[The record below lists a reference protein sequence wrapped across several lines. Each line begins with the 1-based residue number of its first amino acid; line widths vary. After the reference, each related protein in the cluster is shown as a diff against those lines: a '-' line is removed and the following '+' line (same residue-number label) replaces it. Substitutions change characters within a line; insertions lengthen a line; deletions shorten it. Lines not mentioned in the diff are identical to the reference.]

1 MSRRH
6 RSGRLDDRKIVETII
21 RLHKRIAE
29 RFPGSGLSAVCETLD
44 DVAKVTAARAAELA
58 RPYWGFRLL
67 AGLVV
72 ALGLAAQIYFALLI
86 DWAGI
91 IARAKPV
98 EVAEGLDAIVNLLV
112 LAFGGIWFVMT
123 LEQRWKR
130 RRVLAHL
137 YEFRSLAHIVD
148 MHQLTKDPTIVLGG
162 GKRTIS
168 SPERRMS
175 EFELSRYLD
184 YCAEMLAL
192 IAKLAALY
200 AERTEDREVATGV
213 NEIEEL
219 TSNLGRK
226 IWQKIMIVRRL
237 DERNAAAAARTH

>member
-6 RSGRLDDRKIVETII
+6 RTGRLDDRKIVETII

-44 DVAKVTAARAAELA
+44 DVAKVTATRAAEIA
-58 RPYWGFRLL
+58 RPYWGLRLL

-162 GKRTIS
+162 GQRTDS

-200 AERTEDREVATGV
+200 AERSQDREVTTGV

-237 DERNAAAAARTH
+237 DERHAGHAARTH

>member
-1 MSRRH
+1 MSRRR
-6 RSGRLDDRKIVETII
+6 RSGRLDDGKIVETID

-29 RFPGSGLSAVCETLD
+29 RFPGSGLSSVCETLAE
-44 DVAKVTAARAAELA
+44 VAKVTAARAALLA
-58 RPYWGFRLL
+58 KPYWSFRVL
-67 AGLVV
+67 AGALVAAGV
-72 ALGLAAQIYFALLI
+72 AAQIYFALLI
-86 DWAGI
+86 DWSGI
-91 IARAKPV
+91 IARARPV

-148 MHQLTKDPTIVLGG
+148 MHQLTKDPTVVLGDG
-162 GKRTIS
+162 DRTVS

-200 AERTEDREVATGV
+200 AERTEDREVTNGV

-237 DERNAAAAARTH
+237 DERHATPPAR